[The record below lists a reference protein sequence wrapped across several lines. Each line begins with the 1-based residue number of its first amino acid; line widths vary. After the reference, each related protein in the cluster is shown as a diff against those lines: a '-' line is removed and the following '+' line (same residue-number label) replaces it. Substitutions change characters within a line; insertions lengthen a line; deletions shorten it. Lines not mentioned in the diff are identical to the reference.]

1 MKGAENTELCSL
13 GGLSLKTH
21 EITRTA
27 KQHFWETISQI
38 VKKINAERVGA
49 GTILLLLSRILEIV
63 ADVVPS
69 LTPLPTKEGEII
81 HRK

>member
-1 MKGAENTELCSL
+1 MKGAENTELRSL

-21 EITRTA
+21 EIIRTA

-38 VKKINAERVGA
+38 VKTINAERGA

-63 ADVVPS
+63 ADVVP
-69 LTPLPTKEGEII
+69 PAPTEKGEMI
-81 HRK
+81 HWK